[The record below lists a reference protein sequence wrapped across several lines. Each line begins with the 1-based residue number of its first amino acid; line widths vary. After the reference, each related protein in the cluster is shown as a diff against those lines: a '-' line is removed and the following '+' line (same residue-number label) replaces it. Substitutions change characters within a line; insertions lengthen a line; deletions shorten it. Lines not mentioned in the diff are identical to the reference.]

1 MLLIRQ
7 CRVPRRRPQGADKS
21 IDKPSITT
29 AGTRPGLT
37 GMPAAPKYAFT
48 VKAVPLWL
56 TVLVILLLPL
66 VAPELSKTGMI
77 PFLQGRRSKMW
88 KSPAQTRACPLGG
101 SAARAQAAPSGSDR
115 AGDGASRK
123 DGWSFSG
130 SARRTASCATSFF

>member
-1 MLLIRQ
+1 
-7 CRVPRRRPQGADKS
+7 
-21 IDKPSITT
+21 
-29 AGTRPGLT
+29 
-37 GMPAAPKYAFT
+37 MPAAPKYAFT

-101 SAARAQAAPSGSDR
+101 SAARAQAAPLRKRSGGGRGKQEGRVELRRLGTSHRELRD
-115 AGDGASRK
+115 SL
-123 DGWSFSG
+123 FFG
-130 SARRTASCATSFF
+130 SPLATAQVPRS